1 MSELRQNPLSKDWV
15 IVASERAKRP
25 HDLAIKKDDRRQ
37 LPSYSSNC
45 PFCPG
50 NEQMAPPASMQ
61 IVREGQ
67 WQVRVVPNKF
77 AALSSEG
84 ELFRRTDGL
93 KRTVS
98 GVGIHEVIVETP
110 QHHLTTALLNEDDA
124 ELILQCYHERY
135 LAISRDPRV
144 DLITIFKN
152 HGTAAGTS
160 LEHPHSQLIAT
171 PIISPEIRRRMED
184 AMRFYDD
191 EGQCLFC
198 KVLAEELADAVRVVH
213 ETEHFVA
220 FIPYASLSPFSMW
233 IFPRRHMASFGQIHA
248 EEISDLSRILRTVLA
263 KLYYGL
269 GDPDFNYVL
278 RSAPSET
285 RYSRYYHWY
294 VSLIPRLTKIA
305 GFELGSGMYINITLP
320 EENAEFLR
328 KVEIPKPQVIGAA
341 LHLTPRT

>member
-1 MSELRQNPLSKDWV
+1 MPELRQNPLSKDWV
-15 IVASERAKRP
+15 IIATERAKRP
-25 HDLAIKKDDRRQ
+25 HDLANKRDDRKQ
-37 LPSYSSNC
+37 LPPHSATC

-61 IVREGQ
+61 IVRDGQ

-77 AALSSEG
+77 AALSPEG

-93 KRTVS
+93 KRIVS
-98 GVGIHEVIVETP
+98 GVGVHEVIVETP
-110 QHHLTTALLNEDDA
+110 QHNLTTALLNQDDA
-124 ELILQCYHERY
+124 ELILQCYQERY
-135 LAISRDPRV
+135 LTISRDPRV

-152 HGTAAGTS
+152 HGSSAGTS

-198 KVLAEELADAVRVVH
+198 KVMAEELADGVRVVH

-233 IFPRRHMASFGQIHA
+233 IFPRRHMASFGQIHE
-248 EEISDLSRILRTVLA
+248 EEISDLSCILQNVLA

-269 GDPDFNYVL
+269 GDPDFNYVV
-278 RSAPSET
+278 RSAPSEN

-305 GFELGSGMYINITLP
+305 GFELGSGMYINVTLP
-320 EENAEFLR
+320 EENAAFLR
-328 KVEIPKPQVIGAA
+328 KVEIPAAQV
-341 LHLTPRT
+341 RC

>member
-1 MSELRQNPLSKDWV
+1 MPELRQNPLNKEWV
-15 IVASERAKRP
+15 IIATERARRP
-25 HDLAIKKDDRRQ
+25 HELARKLEESKA
-37 LPSYSSNC
+37 LPCYAENC

-50 NEQMAPPASMQ
+50 NEHMAPPLSMQ
-61 IVREGQ
+61 IVREGK

-84 ELFRRTDGL
+84 EISRRFEGL

-110 QHHLTTALLNEDDA
+110 DHSTTTALLNEDDA
-124 ELILQCYHERY
+124 ELIMQCYQERY

-152 HGTAAGTS
+152 HGAVAGSS

-198 KVLAEELADAVRVVH
+198 KVMAEELADKIRIVQ
-213 ETEHFVA
+213 ETAHFVA
-220 FIPYASLSPFSMW
+220 FIPYASLSPFAMW
-233 IFPRRHMASFGQIHA
+233 IFPRRHMASFGQIHP
-248 EEISDLSRILRTVLA
+248 EEVNDLARILQSVLA
-263 KLYYGL
+263 RIYYGL
-269 GDPDFNYVL
+269 GNPDYNYVI
-278 RSAPSET
+278 RSAPSEN

-294 VSLIPRLTKIA
+294 ISLIPRLTRVA
-305 GFELGSGMYINITLP
+305 GFELGSGMYINVTLP
-320 EENAEFLR
+320 EANAEFLR
-328 KVEIPKPQVIGAA
+328 NVELK
-341 LHLTPRT
+341 